1 LNGMKKVTEAT
12 LNFTVG
18 STDSAHT
25 TEASD
30 LELETLNTELSH
42 NDLRTGCKVI
52 LSLEVKS

>member
-1 LNGMKKVTEAT
+1 MNGMKRVTEAT

-18 STDSAHT
+18 CTDSAHT
-25 TEASD
+25 TDATD

-42 NDLRTGCKVI
+42 NDMRTGCKGI

>member
-1 LNGMKKVTEAT
+1 MKKVTEAT

-18 STDSAHT
+18 CTDSAHT

-42 NDLRTGCKVI
+42 NELITGCKGI
-52 LSLEVKS
+52 LLLEEKS